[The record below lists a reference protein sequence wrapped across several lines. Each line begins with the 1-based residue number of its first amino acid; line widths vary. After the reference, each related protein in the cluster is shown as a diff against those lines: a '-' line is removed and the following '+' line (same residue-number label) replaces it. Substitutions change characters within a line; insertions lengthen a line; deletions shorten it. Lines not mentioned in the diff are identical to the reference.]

1 MKTIEKI
8 VYMTEK
14 GQITLPVAW
23 RRMVDTKAIRIKSSR
38 GSLLEIAP
46 VEQNTDKNTG
56 WVSVFNAQ
64 RDNNGKGIT
73 SSKLLKVLGRNET
86 LGKNS

>member
-1 MKTIEKI
+1 MKTVEKI

-23 RRMVDTKAIRIKSSR
+23 RRMVGVKAVRIRS
-38 GSLLEIAP
+38 GHGDLLEIAP
-46 VEQNTDKNTG
+46 VEHNTDKQTG
-56 WVSVFNAQ
+56 WVSVFNAG
-64 RDNNGKGIT
+64 RDNNGRGIT
-73 SSKLLKVLGRNET
+73 SGKFLKALGRNET

>member
-23 RRMVDTKAIRIKSSR
+23 RRMVGTKAIRIKSSY

-46 VEQNTDKNTG
+46 VEHNTDQKTG
-56 WVSVFNAQ
+56 WISVFNAE

-73 SSKLLKVLGRNET
+73 SSKFLKTLDRNET